1 MRVAVTLQFNKDII
15 TDDSD
20 TLCFW
25 ATSGQN
31 PNTKMIKG
39 GDDKS
44 DQGDVQVFHE
54 QVEF

>member
-15 TDDSD
+15 TDDKD

-39 GDDKS
+39 GEDNS
-44 DQGDVQVFHE
+44 DM
-54 QVEF
+54 